1 MTGSVCLYESSRNAA
16 RDRLRGKPATGINYD
31 RWQARLD
38 TPANYLPP
46 VAPPVELDVHLHED
60 LAGSV
65 AVAKS
70 IFSQDTSTERDP
82 ISSFDKNQREM
93 MAVP

>member
-60 LAGSV
+60 LAGSG
-65 AVAKS
+65 AVAANGYFRKALQQS
-70 IFSQDTSTERDP
+70 VIQYPALTK
-82 ISSFDKNQREM
+82 INVK
-93 MAVP
+93 